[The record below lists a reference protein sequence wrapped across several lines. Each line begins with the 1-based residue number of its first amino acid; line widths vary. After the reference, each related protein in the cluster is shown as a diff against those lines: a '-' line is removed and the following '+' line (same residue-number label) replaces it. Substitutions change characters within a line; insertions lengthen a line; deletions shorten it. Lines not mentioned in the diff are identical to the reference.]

1 VRSAFNKT
9 SQCGVTNYNPV
20 GFEARNCDFRQLYPC
35 HTRDIG
41 KRHQIEM
48 QFSPD
53 CKLQLARP
61 SAIPSSRS
69 RTLCARTKD
78 QPDRLRRIGVL
89 IGFAESDPAVQ
100 SWLAAFR
107 GALAKLGWREG
118 NNLRIELRWAGYDLD
133 RMKTFAK
140 ELVDLRPD
148 AILSVT
154 SPVTDALLRTTQTIP
169 IVIATVADP
178 ISSGFVTN
186 LGRPGGNVTGFAL
199 YEPGMGG
206 KWVELLKQI
215 APGVTRVALL
225 FNPATTVPVKFY
237 MSSIEAAAS
246 SFAIQASTAPVHA
259 KDEIEGVIASLA
271 GNPGAGLI
279 AMPDLFNTINRDL
292 IIAVAARYRVPAIYF
307 FRSFADSGGLISY
320 GPDFAEQYP
329 QAAEYIDRILKGE
342 KPGDLPIQMP
352 IKVPLVINLKTA
364 KALGLE
370 VPGQLQQLADEVI
383 E

>member
-1 VRSAFNKT
+1 
-9 SQCGVTNYNPV
+9 
-20 GFEARNCDFRQLYPC
+20 
-35 HTRDIG
+35 
-41 KRHQIEM
+41 
-48 QFSPD
+48 
-53 CKLQLARP
+53 
-61 SAIPSSRS
+61 
-69 RTLCARTKD
+69 
-78 QPDRLRRIGVL
+78 
-89 IGFAESDPAVQ
+89 
-100 SWLAAFR
+100 
-107 GALAKLGWREG
+107 
-118 NNLRIELRWAGYDLD
+118 
-133 RMKTFAK
+133 MKTFAN
-140 ELVDLRPD
+140 ELLDLRPD

-154 SPVTDALLRTTQTIP
+154 TPVTDALVRTTQTIP

-178 ISSGFVTN
+178 ISSGCVTS

-206 KWVELLKQI
+206 KWLELLKQI

-259 KDEIEGVIASLA
+259 KDEIEGVIAALA
-271 GNPGAGLI
+271 GNRGAGLI
-279 AMPDLFNTINRDL
+279 VMPDLFNTINRDL

-342 KPGDLPIQMP
+342 KPGNLPIQMP
-352 IKVPLVINLKTA
+352 IKVPLIINLKTT
-364 KALGLE
+364 KALGLD
-370 VPGQLQQLADEVI
+370 VPVHLLQLADEVI

>member
-1 VRSAFNKT
+1 MKRREFITLLGSVTAGWPLVARAQQSA
-9 SQCGVTNYNPV
+9 
-20 GFEARNCDFRQLYPC
+20 R
-35 HTRDIG
+35 I
-41 KRHQIEM
+41 KRV
-48 QFSPD
+48 
-53 CKLQLARP
+53 
-61 SAIPSSRS
+61 
-69 RTLCARTKD
+69 
-78 QPDRLRRIGVL
+78 GVL
-89 IGFAESDPAVQ
+89 IGFAENDPAVQ

-107 GALAKLGWREG
+107 GTLAKLGWTEG
-118 NNLRIELRWAGYDLD
+118 SNLRIEVRWAGDDPD

-154 SPVTDALLRTTQTIP
+154 TPVTNALIRETQTIP
-169 IVIATVADP
+169 IVIVTVADP
-178 ISSGFVTN
+178 ISSGFVAN
-186 LGRPGGNVTGFAL
+186 LGRPGGNLTGFAL
-199 YEPGMGG
+199 YEPSMGG
-206 KWVELLKQI
+206 KWLELLKQI

-259 KDEIEGVIASLA
+259 KDEIEGVIATLA

-279 AMPDLFNTINRDL
+279 VMPDLFNTVNRDL
-292 IIAVAARYRVPAIYF
+292 IIATAARSRVPAIYF
-307 FRSFADSGGLISY
+307 VRAFTDSGGLISY

-342 KPGDLPIQMP
+342 KPGNLPIQMP
-352 IKVPLVINLKTA
+352 IKVPLIINLKTT
-364 KALGLE
+364 KALGLD
-370 VPGQLQQLADEVI
+370 VPVHLLQLADEVI

>member
-1 VRSAFNKT
+1 MRRREFMALLGSTAT
-9 SQCGVTNYNPV
+9 AWPLT
-20 GFEARNCDFRQLYPC
+20 ARAQ
-35 HTRDIG
+35 
-41 KRHQIEM
+41 Q
-48 QFSPD
+48 
-53 CKLQLARP
+53 
-61 SAIPSSRS
+61 
-69 RTLCARTKD
+69 
-78 QPDRLRRIGVL
+78 RRIGAL
-89 IGFAESDPAVQ
+89 IGFTETDPDVQ
-100 SWLAAFR
+100 SWVATFR
-107 GALAKLGWREG
+107 GALAKLGWTEG
-118 NNLRIELRWAGYDLD
+118 SNLQIEVRWTGYDSD
-133 RMKTFAK
+133 KMKTFAK

-154 SPVTDALLRTTQTIP
+154 TPVTGALIRETQTIP

-199 YEPGMGG
+199 YEPSMGG
-206 KWVELLKQI
+206 KWLEFLKRI

-246 SFAIQASTAPVHA
+246 SFAIQASTAPVRA
-259 KDEIEGVIASLA
+259 KDEIEGVIAALA

-279 AMPDLFNTINRDL
+279 VMPDLFNTINRDL

-307 FRSFADSGGLISY
+307 FRSFADSGGLASY
-320 GPDFAEQYP
+320 GPDFAPQYP

-352 IKVPLVINLKTA
+352 VTVPLIINLKTA
-364 KALGLE
+364 NALGLD
-370 VPGQLQQLADEVI
+370 VPLRLLNAADEVI

>member
-1 VRSAFNKT
+1 MRRRNFIAGLASTAA
-9 SQCGVTNYNPV
+9 GWPV
-20 GFEARNCDFRQLYPC
+20 AARAQ
-35 HTRDIG
+35 
-41 KRHQIEM
+41 
-48 QFSPD
+48 
-53 CKLQLARP
+53 
-61 SAIPSSRS
+61 
-69 RTLCARTKD
+69 

-89 IGFAESDPAVQ
+89 IGVAENDPAVQ

-107 GALAKLGWREG
+107 GALTKLGWTEG
-118 NNLRIELRWAGYDLD
+118 SNLRIELRWAGYDSD
-133 RMKTFAK
+133 KMGTFAK

-154 SPVTDALLRTTQTIP
+154 TPVTGALVRETQTIP

-178 ISSGFVTN
+178 ISSGFVTS

-206 KWVELLKQI
+206 KWLELLRQI
-215 APGVTRVALL
+215 APGVRRVALL

-259 KDEIEGVIASLA
+259 KDEIEGVIAALA

-279 AMPDLFNTINRDL
+279 VMPDLFNTINRDL

-307 FRSFADSGGLISY
+307 FRSFADSGGLASY

-342 KPGDLPIQMP
+342 KPGNLPIQMP
-352 IKVPLVINLKTA
+352 IKVPLIINLKTT
-364 KALGLE
+364 KALGLD
-370 VPGQLQQLADEVI
+370 VPVHLLQLADEVI

>member
-1 VRSAFNKT
+1 MKRRAFLTLLGSA
-9 SQCGVTNYNPV
+9 VAAWPLA
-20 GFEARNCDFRQLYPC
+20 ARAQQP
-35 HTRDIG
+35 T
-41 KRHQIEM
+41 KRG
-48 QFSPD
+48 
-53 CKLQLARP
+53 
-61 SAIPSSRS
+61 
-69 RTLCARTKD
+69 
-78 QPDRLRRIGVL
+78 RRIGVL
-89 IGFAESDPAVQ
+89 IGFAETDPAVQ

-107 GALAKLGWREG
+107 DALAKLGWTEG
-118 NNLRIELRWAGYDLD
+118 SNFQIELRWAGYDSD

-154 SPVTDALLRTTQTIP
+154 TPVTGALVRETQTIP
-169 IVIATVADP
+169 IVIVTVADP
-178 ISSGFVTN
+178 VSSGFVTN

-199 YEPGMGG
+199 YEPSMGG
-206 KWVELLKQI
+206 KWLEVLKQI

-259 KDEIEGVIASLA
+259 KDEIEGVIAALA
-271 GNPGAGLI
+271 SNASAGLI
-279 AMPDLFNTINRDL
+279 VMPDLFNTINRDL
-292 IIAVAARYRVPAIYF
+292 IIAAAARYRVPAIYF
-307 FRSFADSGGLISY
+307 VRPFADSGGLISY

-329 QAAEYIDRILKGE
+329 RAADYINRILKGE

-352 IKVPLVINLKTA
+352 LKVPLVINLKTA
-364 KALGLE
+364 KALGLS
-370 VPGQLQQLADEVI
+370 VPLGLLNAADEVI